1 MEKTIKDYTIEL
13 NGLIIGFARD
23 YIIKT
28 KSRYKLTDEEMSN
41 IIGLDIETY
50 NNLMNNRIED
60 FGGNISS
67 GLISTIYIISGGR
80 FNLNEIAG
88 NMEFDGSLLEK
99 EVEKL
104 KDSKRQE
111 KVRKLFEYL
120 QIDSDE
126 KLDEFLENFS
136 AITKIINDKEEL
148 LGWLNGK

>member
-13 NGLIIGFARD
+13 NGLIIGFVRD
-23 YIIKT
+23 YITKT

-41 IIGLDIETY
+41 IIGLDIEAY

-60 FGGNISS
+60 FDGNISS

-88 NMEFDGSLLEK
+88 NMELDGSLLEK
-99 EVEKL
+99 EVEKF
-104 KDSKRQE
+104 
-111 KVRKLFEYL
+111 FEYL

>member
-13 NGLIIGFARD
+13 NGLIISFVRD
-23 YIIKT
+23 YITKT

-41 IIGLDIETY
+41 IIGLDIEAY

-80 FNLNEIAG
+80 FNLNEIAE
-88 NMEFDGSLLEK
+88 NIELDGSFLEK

>member
-13 NGLIIGFARD
+13 NGLIIGFVRD
-23 YIIKT
+23 YITKT

-41 IIGLDIETY
+41 IIGLDIEAY

-60 FGGNISS
+60 FDGNISS

-88 NMEFDGSLLEK
+88 NME
-99 EVEKL
+99 
-104 KDSKRQE
+104 
-111 KVRKLFEYL
+111 LFEYL

>member
-13 NGLIIGFARD
+13 NGLIIGFVRD
-23 YIIKT
+23 YITKT

-41 IIGLDIETY
+41 IIGLDIEAY

-60 FGGNISS
+60 FDGNISS

-88 NMEFDGSLLEK
+88 NMELDGSLLEK

>member
-13 NGLIIGFARD
+13 NGLIIGFVRD
-23 YIIKT
+23 YITRT
-28 KSRYKLTDEEMSN
+28 KNRYKLTDEEISN

-80 FNLNEIAG
+80 FNLNEIAE
-88 NMEFDGSLLEK
+88 NMEFDGSFLEK
-99 EVEKL
+99 EVEKM
-104 KDSKRQE
+104 KNSKRQE
-111 KVRKLFEYL
+111 KVSKLFEYL

-136 AITKIINDKEEL
+136 TITKIINDKEEV
-148 LGWLNGK
+148 LGWLTGK